1 MALTRILGSF
11 KDAILTNVVSSSA
24 QIASDIS
31 GSFVAKAD
39 KSAISGSIVGG
50 VSGSAASTGS
60 FGSIYTDKN
69 VNASAFVGDGSSLTG
84 IDIPTAADI
93 SGSIVGG
100 VSGSATSTGS
110 FGRVEAAGDVE
121 LKAGNLIIGTGG
133 KGIDFSAQTATS
145 EANASADSEV
155 LDHYEEGTWTPFV
168 LTTLPTPQNA
178 TMNTNDTKGT
188 YVRIGRKVC
197 LHAYVAMSSKASMD
211 GAIHIGGR
219 PFVSDGNPNYGGGA
233 VAYAVGYSVSSG
245 QAISV
250 CGVVSGTNIY
260 MHVWSGTTAI
270 ASLTDGDIEDGFMT
284 IWELNY
290 NVDNEGAY

>member
-39 KSAISGSIVGG
+39 KSA
-50 VSGSAASTGS
+50 
-60 FGSIYTDKN
+60 
-69 VNASAFVGDGSSLTG
+69 
-84 IDIPTAADI
+84 I